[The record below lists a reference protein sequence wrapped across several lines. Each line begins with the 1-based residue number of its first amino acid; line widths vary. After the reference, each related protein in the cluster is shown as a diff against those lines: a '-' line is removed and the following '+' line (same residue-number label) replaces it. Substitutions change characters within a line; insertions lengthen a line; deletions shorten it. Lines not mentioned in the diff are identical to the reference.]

1 MRIKHLLI
9 LAAFMAMAFTVKAQV
24 SFSCYHREYCD
35 WNEATQNYEDNCRG
49 YDEASLFV
57 MNESETMFTHTTE
70 NIKSTYYVKEREY
83 DEENDVWTYNVTS
96 DVGNEYYYIFDPNNK
111 EIRVVIVDDDE
122 DITLLRFYVKAI
134 F

>member
-1 MRIKHLLI
+1 MKIKHLLI

-35 WNEATQNYEDNCRG
+35 WNESTQNYEDNCRG

-57 MNESETMFTHTTE
+57 MNESETMFTHTIE
-70 NIKSTYYVKEREY
+70 SMKSTYYVQEKNY
-83 DEENDVWTYNVTS
+83 DEKNDVWTYDVVS
-96 DVGNEYYYIFDPNNK
+96 DVGNKYFYIFDPKNN
-111 EIRVVIVDDDE
+111 EIRFLSERDDYN
-122 DITLLRFYVKAI
+122 TLGRFLVKAI

>member
-1 MRIKHLLI
+1 MKIKHLLFVVAF
-9 LAAFMAMAFTVKAQV
+9 LAMTFTAKAQV

-35 WNEATQNYEDNCRG
+35 WNDALEEFESDCRG

-57 MNESETMFTHTTE
+57 MNEDETMFTHTTE

-83 DEENDVWTYNVTS
+83 DAKNDVYTYDVVS
-96 DVGNEYYYIFDPNNK
+96 DAGNKYYYIFDPKNK
-111 EIRVVIVDDDE
+111 EIRVLADADDYNTM
-122 DITLLRFYVKAI
+122 IRFYVKAI

>member
-1 MRIKHLLI
+1 MKIKHLLI

-57 MNESETMFTHTTE
+57 MNESETMFTHTIE
-70 NIKSTYYVKEREY
+70 SMKSTYYVQEKNY
-83 DEENDVWTYNVTS
+83 DEKNDVWTYDVVS
-96 DVGNEYYYIFDPNNK
+96 DVGNKYFYIFDPKNN
-111 EIRVVIVDDDE
+111 EIRFLSERDDYN
-122 DITLLRFYVKAI
+122 TLGRFLVKAI

>member
-57 MNESETMFTHTTE
+57 MNESETMFTHTIE
-70 NIKSTYYVKEREY
+70 SMKSTYYVQEKNY
-83 DEENDVWTYNVTS
+83 DEKNDVWTYDVVS
-96 DVGNEYYYIFDPNNK
+96 DVGNKYYYIFDPKNN
-111 EIRVVIVDDDE
+111 EIRFLSERDDYN
-122 DITLLRFYVKAI
+122 TLGRFFVKAI

>member
-1 MRIKHLLI
+1 MKIKHLLI

-35 WNEATQNYEDNCRG
+35 WNESTQTYEDNCRG

-57 MNESETMFTHTTE
+57 MNESETMFTHTIE
-70 NIKSTYYVKEREY
+70 SMKSTYYVQEKNY
-83 DEENDVWTYNVTS
+83 DEKNDVWTYDVVS
-96 DVGNEYYYIFDPNNK
+96 DVGNKYFYIFDPKNN
-111 EIRVVIVDDDE
+111 EIRFLSERDDYN
-122 DITLLRFYVKAI
+122 TLGRFLVKAI

>member
-1 MRIKHLLI
+1 MKIKHFLI
-9 LAAFMAMAFTVKAQV
+9 LAALLAMAFTVKAQV
-24 SFSCYHREYCD
+24 SFSCYHREYCPWD
-35 WNEATQNYEDNCRG
+35 DDLGDFVDCHG